1 MIRKASPAD
10 VDAVLACLHAAFE
23 PYRLYYTPDGFL
35 DTTLTRE
42 TLMARF
48 GFMTIFVAEE
58 LDARIVGTIA
68 CSVVAGS
75 SPREGHLRGMAVMP
89 NSLASGVAGNLLAA
103 AEDELR
109 GAGCK
114 VVTLDTTIPLQR
126 AIRFYERNG
135 YRATGKVGDF
145 YGMPLYE
152 YAKRL

>member
-1 MIRKASPAD
+1 MIRKASSAD
-10 VDAVLACLHAAFE
+10 VDTVLECLHIAFE
-23 PYRLYYTPDGFL
+23 PYRSYYTPDGFL

-58 LDARIVGTIA
+58 VDARIVGTIA

-75 SPREGHLRGMAVMP
+75 SPPEGHLRGMAVLP
-89 NSLASGVAGNLLAA
+89 EALGSGVAGQLLAA

-109 GAGCK
+109 RLGCEI
-114 VVTLDTTIPLQR
+114 VTLDTTAPLQR